1 MLLTQRR
8 VVIGPVGQ
16 TPRVVIGPV
25 IRTTTRKIHIGT
37 RVRASPWY
45 AVLLEIGSPYWFSP
59 PDAYW
64 DNPWPELP
72 PSMGAMARRF
82 EFPKGKIQ
90 GQNYTVGGAAKFK
103 SQWSVYLSA
112 VNKEGYFSPPHF
124 SFYPYKGRI
133 TV

>member
-8 VVIGPVGQ
+8 LVIGPVGQ

-25 IRTTTRKIHIGT
+25 IRTTTRKIHMGT

-82 EFPKGKIQ
+82 EFPKGENSRKTTQ
-90 GQNYTVGGAAKFK
+90 WVVPLNLSHNGQCIYLR
-103 SQWSVYLSA
+103 SQR
-112 VNKEGYFSPPHF
+112 GYFSPLPTLV
-124 SFYPYKGRI
+124 PILIREG
-133 TV
+133 